1 MNEAETRADHIDPAL
16 TAAGWGVVVGVSLAP
31 TLVRPLRAPLPSAS
45 RSRGV
50 APGSAWLAPFGA
62 PASSAR
68 LGLCSGRRVP
78 PPPTSRLGSWCGR
91 RDSSV
96 PTARHGLHRRC
107 RNSSAPKAHP
117 NFSPGQRPGYPT
129 PQKTQALKGRPKNPA
144 PASDVS
150 PFPPPT
156 LGRPFGASSPEP
168 SGFAAPKA
176 RLNFSPGQPPNA
188 PKSPSPER
196 APQKSRPRIGFPT
209 ANFGTPLRGFN
220 LGTVRFPRANGA
232 PQSQPRATPWVPER
246 ALQPMPQ
253 SLARLHIHL
262 IFSTKNREPVLLDS
276 VRDSLHRYMATVLQ
290 NLGCP
295 PELINSVPDH
305 VHILFELGR
314 TVAVSNAVEQVK
326 KTSSKWVKTQ
336 GSEFTRFAWQAGY
349 GAFAVSQSNV
359 TTVRQYIAGQQQHH
373 RKKSFQEEY
382 RAFLE
387 RHNVPFDEKYVW
399 D

>member
-1 MNEAETRADHIDPAL
+1 
-16 TAAGWGVVVGVSLAP
+16 
-31 TLVRPLRAPLPSAS
+31 
-45 RSRGV
+45 
-50 APGSAWLAPFGA
+50 
-62 PASSAR
+62 
-68 LGLCSGRRVP
+68 
-78 PPPTSRLGSWCGR
+78 
-91 RDSSV
+91 
-96 PTARHGLHRRC
+96 
-107 RNSSAPKAHP
+107 
-117 NFSPGQRPGYPT
+117 
-129 PQKTQALKGRPKNPA
+129 
-144 PASDVS
+144 
-150 PFPPPT
+150 
-156 LGRPFGASSPEP
+156 
-168 SGFAAPKA
+168 
-176 RLNFSPGQPPNA
+176 
-188 PKSPSPER
+188 
-196 APQKSRPRIGFPT
+196 
-209 ANFGTPLRGFN
+209 
-220 LGTVRFPRANGA
+220 
-232 PQSQPRATPWVPER
+232 
-246 ALQPMPQ
+246 MPQ